1 MTLCGA
7 FSMKS
12 ADQGDGYPVSIH
24 SQRRLDCE
32 DVWRCRFQTAIAS
45 GRSVL
50 LWGSTTTFVPMG
62 TAKGAGQWV
71 DPPKLFGI
79 KAGGGACLGAKGG
92 SEGIVVIAH
101 YRHQQ

>member
-1 MTLCGA
+1 MSVSDRYCVGA
-7 FSMKS
+7 VGV
-12 ADQGDGYPVSIH
+12 AV
-24 SQRRLDCE
+24 
-32 DVWRCRFQTAIAS
+32 
-45 GRSVL
+45 
-50 LWGSTTTFVPMG
+50 GSTTTFVPMG